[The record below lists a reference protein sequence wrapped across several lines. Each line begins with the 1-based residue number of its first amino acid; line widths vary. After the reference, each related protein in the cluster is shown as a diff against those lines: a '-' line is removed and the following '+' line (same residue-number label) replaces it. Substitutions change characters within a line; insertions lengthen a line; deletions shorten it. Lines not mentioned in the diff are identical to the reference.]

1 MEQNSVQKLPG
12 WRLIMFA
19 LGQFGWSL
27 GSWSVGNALNYFYMP
42 PEKAGTGALFPTF
55 IFQGAVL
62 GIATIIGLINA
73 GGRIWDAITD
83 PIIANMSDRSRS
95 KFGKRRIFLAI
106 SAIPTALF
114 AFFVFF
120 PIADGA
126 TQSGMTINAI
136 WLAVTMFLY
145 YIFIT
150 MYCTPYNSL
159 IAELG
164 HTPNE
169 RLNIAT
175 AISITWALGFA
186 IGNQA
191 YTLTDSVKSMFNVDQ
206 TRAFQ
211 IVLGVFE
218 LIAALCMLLPVFFID
233 EKKYAETHAS
243 EEGVIESVKSTF
255 KNVNF
260 RWFVFSDL
268 PYWIAL
274 NFIQMGITY
283 YVITLLG
290 LDEGL
295 PSFLMLIL
303 FVLSFVFYVPINI
316 VAKKLGKKPVLTA
329 AFAIFAVVFL
339 LTFFFGWLPFSNITQ
354 AYLVIILASLP
365 IAIFGILPNAIVAD
379 IADAHGIETGV
390 YQAGIF
396 YGARTFMMKM
406 GISVANFLF
415 PSILLLGKSP
425 SNPIGIRISALAAVG
440 FCLLGMLLFLKYNE
454 KHVLKV
460 LSEKEQ
466 LSKEELKEIN
476 S

>member
-1 MEQNSVQKLPG
+1 MEQNTLQKLPG
-12 WRLIMFA
+12 WRLVMFA

-83 PIIANMSDRSRS
+83 PIIANLSDRSRS

-120 PIADGA
+120 PITDGS

-186 IGNQA
+186 IGNQT
-191 YTLTDSVKSMFNVDQ
+191 YTLIPVVKAIFSVDQ

-211 IVLGVFE
+211 IVLGIFE
-218 LIAALCMLLPVFFID
+218 LIAALCMLLPVFFIN

-243 EEGVIESVKSTF
+243 EQGVIESVKSTF
-255 KNVNF
+255 KNINF

-283 YVITLLG
+283 YIITLLG
-290 LDEGL
+290 LDETL
-295 PSFLMLIL
+295 PSLLMLIL

-329 AFAIFAVVFL
+329 AFAIFAFVFL
-339 LTFFFGWLPFSNITQ
+339 LTFFFGWLPLSHAVQ

-396 YGARTFMMKM
+396 YGARTFMMKL
-406 GISVANFLF
+406 GISIANFLF

-425 SNPIGIRISALAAVG
+425 DNPVGIRLSALVAVG
-440 FCLLGMLLFLKYNE
+440 FCILGMLLFLKYNE

-460 LSEKEQ
+460 LSQKEQ
-466 LSKEELKEIN
+466 LSQEELKEIN
-476 S
+476 N

>member
-42 PEKAGTGALFPTF
+42 PEKAETGALFPTF

-73 GGRIWDAITD
+73 GGRVWDAITD

-120 PIADGA
+120 PIADGS
-126 TQSGMTINAI
+126 TQNGMTINAI
-136 WLAVTMFLY
+136 WLAVSMFLY

-169 RLNIAT
+169 RLNIST
-175 AISITWALGFA
+175 AISITWALGA
-186 IGNQA
+186 IVGN
-191 YTLTDSVKSMFNVDQ
+191 LTYSLIPLAKSIFNVDQ

-211 IVLGVFE
+211 IVVGIFE
-218 LIAALCMLLPVFFID
+218 LIAALCMLLPVLFID

-243 EEGVIESVKSTF
+243 EQGVIASVVSTF
-255 KNVNF
+255 KNSNF

-268 PYWIAL
+268 PYWVAL

-283 YVITLLG
+283 YIITLLG
-290 LDEGL
+290 LEETL
-295 PSFLMLIL
+295 PTTLMAIL
-303 FVLSFVFYVPINI
+303 FILSFVFYIPINI
-316 VAKKLGKKPVLTA
+316 VAKKLGKKPMLTA
-329 AFAIFAVVFL
+329 AFAIFMFVFF
-339 LTFFFGWLPFSNITQ
+339 LTFFFGWLPLPNRVQ
-354 AYLVIILASLP
+354 AFLVIIIASLP

-396 YGARTFMMKM
+396 FGARTFMMKM

-425 SNPIGIRISALAAVG
+425 ENPWGIRISALAAVG
-440 FCLLGMLLFLKYNE
+440 FCLLGMLLFLQYNE

-466 LSKEELKEIN
+466 LSQEELKEIN